1 MIKNFG
7 CQNMVD
13 PIRRALIKHP
23 KDAYRDQVNV
33 DHQSQQLNY
42 FGVPDFEKAKTDY
55 DKFVE
60 LLESCD
66 IEIHFL
72 PEKDTTSIDS
82 VYTHD
87 PCVVSNGGVI
97 L

>member
-42 FGVPDFEKAKTDY
+42 LGVPDFEKALNDY
-55 DKFVE
+55 DTFAG
-60 LLESCD
+60 LLDSFG
-66 IEIHFL
+66 IEVHHL
-72 PEKDTTSIDS
+72 P
-82 VYTHD
+82 
-87 PCVVSNGGVI
+87 
-97 L
+97 